1 MTLVDSVYV
10 ESVAPQF
17 VDKCVHMVLH
27 FAASAVSVSGHAN
40 DNTRWPPILDKRCD
54 CLVIDAVIAIGDDA
68 QRARSAG
75 NVLTNGDA
83 DAS

>member
-10 ESVAPQF
+10 EFVAPQF

-40 DNTRWPPILDKRCD
+40 DNTRWPPLLDKRCE
-54 CLVIDAVIAIGDDA
+54 CLVIDAVTAIGDDA
-68 QRARSAG
+68 QRACRTG
-75 NVLTNGDA
+75 NVLPNGNA
-83 DAS
+83 DAT